1 MVKINSEAL
10 REVCERHDV
19 ANLRL
24 FGSAARGEET
34 ATSDID
40 LLVRFTN
47 PKGLLD
53 LVRLEREIGRVL
65 ARRVDLVTER
75 ALSPYLRDRILA
87 DARVVYER
95 AG

>member
-1 MVKINSEAL
+1 MVRINEEAL
-10 REVCERHDV
+10 RDLCERNDV
-19 ANLRL
+19 AVLRL

-34 ATSDID
+34 EASDID
-40 LLVRFTN
+40 LLVRFTH
-47 PKGLLD
+47 PKGLLE
-53 LVRLEREIGRVL
+53 LVRLERDMGRVL

-75 ALSPYLRDRILA
+75 ALSPYLKDRILA

>member
-1 MVKINSEAL
+1 L
-10 REVCERHDV
+10 RDLCERNDV
-19 ANLRL
+19 AVLRL

-34 ATSDID
+34 EASDID
-40 LLVRFTN
+40 LLVRFTH
-47 PKGLLD
+47 PKGLLE
-53 LVRLEREIGRVL
+53 LVRLERDMGRVL

-75 ALSPYLRDRILA
+75 ALSPYLKDRILA